1 MTAATRLAKLRARRE
16 SAGLKR
22 VEVWTHPDDAAD
34 VKAYAAELAQ
44 ARQVPN
50 AATRAAMAE
59 LVARKGEP
67 YAPSS
72 SDSDGRG
79 GGMTRAG

>member
-34 VKAYAAELAQ
+34 VKAYAAQLAQ
-44 ARQVPN
+44 ARQ
-50 AATRAAMAE
+50 
-59 LVARKGEP
+59 
-67 YAPSS
+67 APSS